1 MIKLYE
7 NKTLKIM
14 TTVSK
19 ELKTEL
25 VQLASNLKHHV
36 DNYRYDN
43 RDDINYLFSDT
54 RVIPTFLNDIIKNK
68 LVLAQDT
75 CDFDI
80 KEMVDFF
87 QLRGPEFDLSSDIKD
102 KKGVVYQSF
111 KVGKEYHD
119 GYGEHL
125 LYNEGYV
132 SGQNA
137 RLLITEDMPILY
149 EALKDYRIAYN
160 HYSMHDEDI
169 LNIYAEN
176 NKVNIDMMYNM
187 PSKEFDI
194 FFTDK
199 NEAIKQIIKYDE
211 SGEFMHK
218 VEFNEA
224 CKNIEKKLNEQ
235 FTQDNKNKN
244 DYKI

>member
-80 KEMVDFF
+80 KKW
-87 QLRGPEFDLSSDIKD
+87 LI
-102 KKGVVYQSF
+102 SF
-111 KVGKEYHD
+111 
-119 GYGEHL
+119 
-125 LYNEGYV
+125 N
-132 SGQNA
+132 
-137 RLLITEDMPILY
+137 
-149 EALKDYRIAYN
+149 
-160 HYSMHDEDI
+160 
-169 LNIYAEN
+169 
-176 NKVNIDMMYNM
+176 
-187 PSKEFDI
+187 
-194 FFTDK
+194 
-199 NEAIKQIIKYDE
+199 
-211 SGEFMHK
+211 
-218 VEFNEA
+218 
-224 CKNIEKKLNEQ
+224 
-235 FTQDNKNKN
+235 
-244 DYKI
+244 